1 MALSR
6 AGFSCS
12 PRKAVA
18 WVPPGPSFVSGAGA
32 LEGLVGGHSVP
43 QVAFQTTPDFFREAG
58 SQGPSAPVLQA

>member
-1 MALSR
+1 MAFSR

-18 WVPPGPSFVSGAGA
+18 WMLPGPSLVSGAGT